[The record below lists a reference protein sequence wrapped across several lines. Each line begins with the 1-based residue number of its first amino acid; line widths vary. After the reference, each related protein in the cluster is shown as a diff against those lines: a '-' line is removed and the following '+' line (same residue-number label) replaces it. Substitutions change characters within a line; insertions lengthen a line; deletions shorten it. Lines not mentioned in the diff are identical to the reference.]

1 MHRLR
6 PSMLLALLLLSL
18 MGLAATAHAQTPLQ
32 ASFDSVPDAP
42 EVGQV
47 VTFIDTT
54 KTTLPYARAWDLDGD
69 GKFTDSEQATPSKA
83 FDTPGEHVVSLRVRR
98 TGTNSQESIAHK
110 TITVTAKTAPT
121 ATPTPAVTAAP
132 IEAPKINLPPV

>member
-1 MHRLR
+1 
-6 PSMLLALLLLSL
+6 MLLALLLLSL
-18 MGLAATAHAQTPLQ
+18 MGLAATAQAQTPLQ

-54 KTTLPYARAWDLDGD
+54 KTTLPYSRAWDLDGD

-83 FDTPGEHVVSLRVRR
+83 FDAPGEHVVSLRVRR
-98 TGTNSQESIAHK
+98 TGTNTQESVAQK
-110 TITVTAKTAPT
+110 TITVTAGVGV
-121 ATPTPAVTAAP
+121 AVGVAFSVTV
-132 IEAPKINLPPV
+132 IVL